1 MITLKGIPV
10 SPGIAI
16 GEALVI
22 DNEGFRISH
31 SFVESSEVE
40 EEINRYKNAFDIAQQ
55 EISTNAKTVTRE
67 LGESYGLIF
76 QAHHAIL
83 DDSMLR
89 KQILEKIEKERYSA
103 PFAISTVFR
112 QYAEKFKNIPDNQL
126 SLRANDILDLETRI
140 MKIVMGVHS
149 ESLTA
154 IDKDLI
160 VLAHNLTPSET
171 TNMNRN
177 CIRAFV
183 TEIGSKGSHTAII
196 AEALEIPA
204 VVGVGSFLDSVQ
216 AGQKVI
222 VDGNQGIIYINPTV
236 EIVKQYQKTLH
247 KYYELN
253 AQLNN
258 LDNIPCQTK
267 DGTRIRILG
276 NMELEFEAK
285 NCLNRGADGIG
296 LYRTEFLWLTNEL
309 QLDEESHFQ
318 KYKQVVETMSGK
330 PVTIRTC
337 DLGADKLL
345 TNILPGEDRN
355 PALGLRSIRLCLS
368 MPEMFRKQ
376 LRAILRASAYGP
388 VQILFPMVST
398 LTEWRRIKMIVND
411 VFEDLDERGIPF
423 NHNIPLGI
431 MVEVPSTVMMIEEF
445 LQAVDFISI
454 GTNDLIQ
461 YTVAVDR
468 TNKDVAKLFNGCEP
482 SVIKLIWKTVTAA
495 NRVNKPVSLC
505 GQMAS
510 DPTLT
515 MLLLGLG
522 LRSLSMPPG
531 AMRDIKRVCS
541 SLDMLRCREIAFRA
555 LRTDNAGDIQ
565 SLLQRELANVLPEK
579 YRQEE

>member
-31 SFVESSEVE
+31 SFVDSSEVE
-40 EEINRYKNAFDIAQQ
+40 EEINRYKSAFDIAQQ
-55 EISTNAKTVTRE
+55 ELATNAKTVTQE

-89 KQILEKIEKERYSA
+89 KEILEKIEKERYSA

-154 IDKDLI
+154 INKDLI

-236 EIVKQYQKTLH
+236 EILKQYQKALH

-258 LDNIPCQTK
+258 LDNIPCHTK

-398 LTEWRRIKMIVND
+398 LSEWRRIKMIVND

-510 DPTLT
+510 DPALT

>member
-10 SPGIAI
+10 SPGIAF

-22 DNEGFRISH
+22 DNEGFRIRQT
-31 SFVESSEVE
+31 FVEPNEVD
-40 EEINRYKNAFDIAQQ
+40 EEINRYESAFDIAKQ
-55 EISTNAKTVTRE
+55 ELAVNAKTVTQE
-67 LGESYGLIF
+67 LGETYGLIF

-83 DDSMLR
+83 DDSTLR
-89 KQILEKIEKERYSA
+89 RQILEKIQKERCSA
-103 PFAISTVFR
+103 AYAISTIFR

-154 IDKDLI
+154 INKDLI

-177 CIRAFV
+177 CIRAFI
-183 TEIGSKGSHTAII
+183 TEIGSKASHTAII

-204 VVGVGSFLDSVQ
+204 VVGIGRFLDKVQ

-236 EIVKQYQKTLH
+236 DVVKQYQKILSR
-247 KYYELN
+247 YYELN
-253 AQLNN
+253 AKLNN

-276 NMELEFEAK
+276 NMELEFEAQ

-309 QLDEESHFQ
+309 QLDEETHFQ

-345 TNILPGEDRN
+345 TNLMPGEDRN

-376 LRAILRASAYGP
+376 LRAILRASAFGP
-388 VQILFPMVST
+388 IQILFPMVST

-423 NHNIPLGI
+423 NHNVPLGI

-445 LQAVDFISI
+445 LQIVDFISI

-495 NRVNKPVSLC
+495 NKVNKPVSLC
-505 GQMAS
+505 GQIAS
-510 DPTLT
+510 DPALT
-515 MLLLGLG
+515 ILLLGLG

-531 AMRDIKRVCS
+531 AMREIKRVCS

-565 SLLQRELANVLPEK
+565 SLLQRELAAVLPEK
-579 YRQEE
+579 YRLEE

>member
-10 SPGIAI
+10 SPGIAF

-22 DNEGFRISH
+22 DNDGFRISQ
-31 SFVESSEVE
+31 SIVKADEVP
-40 EEINRYKNAFDIAQQ
+40 EEIERYETAFETAKQ
-55 EISTNAKTVTRE
+55 ELAVNVETISSQ
-67 LGESYGLIF
+67 LGENYALIF
-76 QAHHAIL
+76 QAHRAIL
-83 DDSMLR
+83 DDSTLR
-89 KQILEKIEKERYSA
+89 RQILEKIEKERYCA
-103 PFAISTVFR
+103 PYAISTIFR
-112 QYAEKFKNIPDNQL
+112 QYAEKFKNIPDTSL
-126 SLRANDILDLETRI
+126 SLRANDILDLEMRI
-140 MKIVMGVHS
+140 MQIVMGIHTV
-149 ESLTA
+149 SLTA
-154 IDKDLI
+154 INKDLI

-177 CIRAFV
+177 CIRGFV

-204 VVGVGSFLDSVQ
+204 VLGVGKFLDSVQ

-222 VDGNQGIIYINPTV
+222 IDGNQGIIYISPTPD
-236 EIVKQYQKTLH
+236 ISDHYKKILSRQ
-247 KYYELN
+247 YELA

-258 LDNIPCQTK
+258 LDNVPCQTK
-267 DGTRIRILG
+267 DGARIQILG
-276 NMELEFEAK
+276 NMELEFEAEK
-285 NCLNRGADGIG
+285 CLRRGADGIG
-296 LYRTEFLWLTNEL
+296 LYRTEFLYLTTEL
-309 QLDEESHFQ
+309 QLDEETHFQ
-318 KYKQVVETMSGK
+318 KYKEVVKAMNGK

-337 DLGADKLL
+337 DIGADKIIKDLQ
-345 TNILPGEDRN
+345 PDEDRN
-355 PALGLRSIRLCLS
+355 PALGLRSVRLCLA

-398 LTEWRRIKMIVND
+398 LSEWRRVKMMVND
-411 VFEDLDERGIPF
+411 VFEDLDERSIPF
-423 NHNIPLGI
+423 NHKVPLGI

-445 LQAVDFISI
+445 LQNVDFISI

-482 SVIKLIWKTVTAA
+482 AVIKLIWKTVTAA

-541 SLDMLRCREIAFRA
+541 SLDLLRCREIAFRA

-565 SLLQRELANVLPEK
+565 SLLQRELSAILPDF
-579 YRQEE
+579 RREE

>member
-10 SPGIAI
+10 SPGIAF

-22 DNEGFRISH
+22 DNEGFRIRQT
-31 SFVESSEVE
+31 FVEPDEVD
-40 EEINRYKNAFDIAQQ
+40 EEINRYENAFDIAKQ
-55 EISTNAKTVTRE
+55 ELAVNAKTVTQE
-67 LGESYGLIF
+67 LGETYGLIF

-83 DDSMLR
+83 DDSTLR
-89 KQILEKIEKERYSA
+89 RQILEKIQKERCSA
-103 PFAISTVFR
+103 AYAISTIFR

-154 IDKDLI
+154 INKDLI

-177 CIRAFV
+177 CIRAFI
-183 TEIGSKGSHTAII
+183 TEIGSKASHTAII

-204 VVGVGSFLDSVQ
+204 VVGIGRFLDKVQ

-236 EIVKQYQKTLH
+236 DVVKQYQKILSR
-247 KYYELN
+247 YYELN
-253 AQLNN
+253 AKLNN

-276 NMELEFEAK
+276 NMELEFEAQ

-309 QLDEESHFQ
+309 QLDEETHFQ

-345 TNILPGEDRN
+345 TNLMPGEDRN

-376 LRAILRASAYGP
+376 LRAILRASAFGP
-388 VQILFPMVST
+388 IQILFPMVST

-423 NHNIPLGI
+423 NHNVPLGI

-445 LQAVDFISI
+445 LQIVDFISI

-495 NRVNKPVSLC
+495 NKVNKPVSLC
-505 GQMAS
+505 GQIAS
-510 DPTLT
+510 DPALT
-515 MLLLGLG
+515 ILLLGLG

-531 AMRDIKRVCS
+531 AMREIKRVCS

-565 SLLQRELANVLPEK
+565 SLLQRELAAVLPEK
-579 YRQEE
+579 YRLEE

>member
-10 SPGIAI
+10 SPGIAF

-22 DNEGFRISH
+22 DNEGFRIRQT
-31 SFVESSEVE
+31 FVEPDEVD
-40 EEINRYKNAFDIAQQ
+40 EEINRYESAFDIAKQ
-55 EISTNAKTVTRE
+55 ELAVNAKTVTQE
-67 LGESYGLIF
+67 LGETYGLIF

-83 DDSMLR
+83 DDSTLR
-89 KQILEKIEKERYSA
+89 RQILEKIQKERCSA
-103 PFAISTVFR
+103 AYAISTIFR

-154 IDKDLI
+154 INKDLI

-177 CIRAFV
+177 CIRAFI
-183 TEIGSKGSHTAII
+183 TEIGSKASHTAII

-204 VVGVGSFLDSVQ
+204 VVGIGRFLDKVQ

-236 EIVKQYQKTLH
+236 DVVKQYQKILSR
-247 KYYELN
+247 YYELN
-253 AQLNN
+253 AKLNN

-276 NMELEFEAK
+276 NMELEFEAQ

-309 QLDEESHFQ
+309 QLDEETHFQ

-345 TNILPGEDRN
+345 TNLMPGEDRN

-376 LRAILRASAYGP
+376 LRAILRASAFGP
-388 VQILFPMVST
+388 IQILFPMVST

-423 NHNIPLGI
+423 NHNVPLGI

-445 LQAVDFISI
+445 LQIVDFISI

-495 NRVNKPVSLC
+495 NKVNKPVSLC
-505 GQMAS
+505 GQIAS
-510 DPTLT
+510 DPALT
-515 MLLLGLG
+515 ILLLGLG

-531 AMRDIKRVCS
+531 AMREIKRVCS

-565 SLLQRELANVLPEK
+565 SLLQRELAAILPEK

>member
-10 SPGIAI
+10 SPGIAF

-22 DNEGFRISH
+22 DNDGFRIH
-31 SFVESSEVE
+31 QSFVSANDVPEEVE
-40 EEINRYKNAFDIAQQ
+40 RFKTAFEIAKQ
-55 EISTNAKTVTRE
+55 EIDASAKAASTE
-67 LGESYGLIF
+67 LGKTYGLIF
-76 QAHHAIL
+76 QAHLAIL
-83 DDSMLR
+83 DDSTLCR
-89 KQILEKIEKERYSA
+89 QILEKIEKELYSA
-103 PFAISTVFR
+103 PYAISTIFR
-112 QYAEKFKNIPDNQL
+112 QYAEKFKNIPDNRL
-126 SLRANDILDLETRI
+126 SLRANDILDLEMRI

-177 CIRAFV
+177 CIRGFV

-204 VVGVGSFLDSVQ
+204 VLGVGKFLDLVQ

-222 VDGNQGIIYINPTV
+222 IDGNQGIIYISPTPDV
-236 EIVKQYQKTLH
+236 TEQYRKILSRQ
-247 KYYELN
+247 YELN

-258 LDNIPCQTK
+258 LDNVPCQTK

-276 NMELEFEAK
+276 NMELEFEAR

-296 LYRTEFLWLTNEL
+296 LYRTEFLYLTNEL
-309 QLDEESHFQ
+309 QLDEETHFQ
-318 KYKQVVETMSGK
+318 KYKEVVQVMNGK

-337 DLGADKLL
+337 DIGADKIIKDLQ
-345 TNILPGEDRN
+345 PDEDRN
-355 PALGLRSIRLCLS
+355 PALGLRSVRLCLS

-376 LRAILRASAYGP
+376 LRAILRASAFGP
-388 VQILFPMVST
+388 IQILFPMVST
-398 LTEWRRIKMIVND
+398 LSEWRRVKMIVND
-411 VFEDLDERGIPF
+411 VFEDLDERSVPF

-445 LQAVDFISI
+445 LENVDFISI

-482 SVIKLIWKTVTAA
+482 AVIKLIWKTVTAA
-495 NRVNKPVSLC
+495 NKVNKPVSLC

-510 DPTLT
+510 DPALT

-522 LRSLSMPPG
+522 LRTLSMPPG

-541 SLDMLRCREIAFRA
+541 SLDLLRCREIAFRA

-565 SLLQRELANVLPEK
+565 SLLQRELAAILPD
-579 YRQEE
+579 YRPEE

>member
-10 SPGIAI
+10 SPGIAF
-16 GEALVI
+16 GEALII
-22 DNEGFRISH
+22 DNEGFRISQ
-31 SFVESSEVE
+31 SIVEPQEVE
-40 EEINRYKNAFDIAQQ
+40 EEISRYKNAFDIAQQ
-55 EISTNAKTVTRE
+55 ELSTNAKTVTQE

-83 DDSMLR
+83 DDSTLR
-89 KQILEKIEKERYSA
+89 RQILEKIENERYSA
-103 PFAISTVFR
+103 PFAISTIFR

-140 MKIVMGVHS
+140 MKIVMGIHS

-154 IDKDLI
+154 INKDLI

-204 VVGVGSFLDSVQ
+204 VVGVGRFLDQVQ

-222 VDGNQGIIYINPTV
+222 IDGNQGIIYISPTAEVV
-236 EIVKQYQKTLH
+236 EQYRKILSRN
-247 KYYELN
+247 YELN

-309 QLDEESHFQ
+309 QLDEETHFQ
-318 KYKQVVETMSGK
+318 KYKEVVETMSGK

-345 TNILPGEDRN
+345 NNIMPGEDRN

-388 VQILFPMVST
+388 IQILFPMVST

-411 VFEDLDERGIPF
+411 VFEDLDERNIPF
-423 NHNIPLGI
+423 NHNVPLGI

-445 LQAVDFISI
+445 LQIVDFISI

-522 LRSLSMPPG
+522 LRTLSMPPG

-565 SLLQRELANVLPEK
+565 SLLQRELAEVLPEK

>member
-10 SPGIAI
+10 SPGIAF

-22 DNEGFRISH
+22 DNEGFRIRQT
-31 SFVESSEVE
+31 FVEPDEVD
-40 EEINRYKNAFDIAQQ
+40 EEINRYESAFDIAKQ
-55 EISTNAKTVTRE
+55 ELAVNAKTVTQE
-67 LGESYGLIF
+67 LGETYGLIF

-83 DDSMLR
+83 DDSTLR
-89 KQILEKIEKERYSA
+89 RQILEKIQKERCSA
-103 PFAISTVFR
+103 AYAISTIFR

-154 IDKDLI
+154 INKDLI

-177 CIRAFV
+177 CIRAFI
-183 TEIGSKGSHTAII
+183 TEIGSKASHTAII

-204 VVGVGSFLDSVQ
+204 VVGIGRFLDKVQ

-236 EIVKQYQKTLH
+236 DVVKQYQKILSR
-247 KYYELN
+247 YYELN
-253 AQLNN
+253 AKLNN

-276 NMELEFEAK
+276 NMELEFEAQ

-309 QLDEESHFQ
+309 QLDEETHFQ

-345 TNILPGEDRN
+345 TNLMPGEDRN

-376 LRAILRASAYGP
+376 LRAILRASAFGP
-388 VQILFPMVST
+388 IQILFPMVST

-423 NHNIPLGI
+423 NHNVPLGI

-445 LQAVDFISI
+445 LQIVDFISI

-495 NRVNKPVSLC
+495 NKVNKPVSLC
-505 GQMAS
+505 GQIAS
-510 DPTLT
+510 DPALT
-515 MLLLGLG
+515 ILLLGLG

-531 AMRDIKRVCS
+531 AMREIKRVCS

-565 SLLQRELANVLPEK
+565 SLLQRELAAVLPEK
-579 YRQEE
+579 YRLEE